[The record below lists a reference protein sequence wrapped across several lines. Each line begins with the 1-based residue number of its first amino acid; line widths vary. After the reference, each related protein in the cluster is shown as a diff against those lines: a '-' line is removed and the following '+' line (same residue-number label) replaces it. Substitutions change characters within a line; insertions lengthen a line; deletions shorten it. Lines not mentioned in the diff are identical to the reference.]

1 MTVVLQRPDL
11 LTFCNDAWNKTQKDA
26 LQQERRHQSSQHHH
40 HVAAPAFLRKR
51 MQCNDWPNGFCPFLV
66 PRHVLEPSKL
76 DLVFMPNKFSS
87 LKELLVAFNE
97 AGKQHPDAATRPDA
111 FSRMVFPQQ
120 MKTKDDKRKYQE
132 YKEDLDTF
140 ETYCRDHH
148 IHDCEDLGSM
158 SSRHPDMPEEY
169 MYRLMGPKEV
179 VLRVTE
185 QNMVQVENVDLHK
198 AFPLCTK
205 AYQQQG
211 DGINLRWKF
220 HAAYNDTRNFQQK
233 VILDMTRFPPSD
245 ELWGDHVN
253 SVHRPSRKMCPNE
266 TDQGHFWETALV
278 ANHPFGSWEQYFSRK
293 DLRRNKVHY
302 LGTSTFGSHSFT
314 QDHST
319 GFPLQ

>member
-1 MTVVLQRPDL
+1 MPKFFL
-11 LTFCNDAWNKTQKDA
+11 NKSYGQVPNFMGVE
-26 LQQERRHQSSQHHH
+26 LHQSQTFEEWHTKGHVQPLRVRDMTKVNDHRYRQTRFISQCSRSLHRLYGNVFVSTLDSDEYLVVNPWI
-40 HVAAPAFLRKR
+40 VAETQIQKQHNSNHRHYSWETLEAGSVFRWLLDSKNASTGSSPCI
-51 MQCNDWPNGFCPFLV
+51 QV
-66 PRHVLEPSKL
+66 PR
-76 DLVFMPNKFSS
+76 
-87 LKELLVAFNE
+87 LLFGSIEENNDTVPMLIQSDKN
-97 AGKQHPDAATRPDA
+97 TRLAPIP
-111 FSRMVFPQQ
+111 RPQSQ
-120 MKTKDDKRKYQE
+120 LST
-132 YKEDLDTF
+132 
-140 ETYCRDHH
+140 
-148 IHDCEDLGSM
+148 
-158 SSRHPDMPEEY
+158 
-169 MYRLMGPKEV
+169 
-179 VLRVTE
+179 
-185 QNMVQVENVDLHK
+185 
-198 AFPLCTK
+198 
-205 AYQQQG
+205 
-211 DGINLRWKF
+211 LRWKF